1 MALTVTRP
9 NYWTITLDSDQIT
22 QYKFK
27 YVVVVKIGGAVQVT
41 LRQSRNIGGSAHF
54 NIEKIVKNYFNI
66 THKHANT
73 ITGSVD
79 YDSIHLMPQN
89 TTSAGTI
96 PVPDFQDYPISKN
109 NKDLITFTFECY
121 EEYSTTPD
129 GSAFLQTPA
138 TVVSYPFINYANEWE
153 DLMNF
158 EKDLFAFNPTDKGRF
173 LTLLPYDTNRNNATA
188 NKIPHLTSYNDYKT
202 FAWLNSLSIF
212 DTYQGYLVYL
222 FFDEVPIFEEISGN
236 TYPTNYVGKIQ
247 VENSNG
253 SWAKNGGANPYTEA
267 DSDAEYLLYAGV
279 GAGNV
284 KNIKYPRFG
293 GYQLLETSNVKYY
306 TVHYGSNT
314 QHFKGY
320 TQGEDIKPGDYI
332 TITTAGGTGVGEIDY
347 TDAGA
352 SSNNAGYTF
361 HATSSTTGTGSYTK
375 GFEILSSKIY
385 MFEIASE
392 NNCNAT
398 RFDEYTL
405 AWKNKYGVWDYY
417 MFDGEHT
424 DVRNYTREDDYQR
437 IAGDY
442 SAEFFT
448 INSYERGKVQKIEG
462 VKQTTINTRYITDEY
477 NDYFNGLLMSNEV
490 MLLSPIKKGD
500 DDVKQVPIPVNI
512 VDTSIT
518 YKTNLKDKLVQY
530 SFTFEYAH
538 KLKKVY

>member
-9 NYWTITLDSDQIT
+9 NYWTITLDSNQT
-22 QYKFK
+22 SQYKFK
-27 YVVVVKIGGAVQVT
+27 YVVHVQIGVAVQII
-41 LRQSRNIGGSAHF
+41 LKQSVNLGGSANF

-89 TTSAGTI
+89 TTDVGTAST
-96 PVPDFQDYPISKN
+96 PDIEDYPISKN
-109 NKDLITFTFECY
+109 NKDIITFTFKCY
-121 EEYSTTPD
+121 EEYSTTAD
-129 GSAFLQTPA
+129 GSPELQLPA
-138 TVVSYPFINYANEWE
+138 TEVTYPFINYANEWE

-158 EKDLFAFNPTDKGRF
+158 EEDLFGLTNALDGRF
-173 LTLLPYDTNRNNATA
+173 LSLLPYDTNRNNATA

-202 FAWLNSLSIF
+202 FAWLNEYNTYF
-212 DTYQGYLVYL
+212 DTENGGLVYM
-222 FFDEVPIFEEISGN
+222 FFDDVPVFEDVQGESI
-236 TYPTNYVGKIQ
+236 PTNHVGMIS
-247 VENSNG
+247 VDNDTD
-253 SWAKNGGANPYTEA
+253 NGGIEPDTSNE
-267 DSDAEYLLYAGV
+267 DDEYLLYAGV
-279 GAGNV
+279 GGANV
-284 KNIKYPRFG
+284 KNIKYPNKG
-293 GYQLLETSNVKYY
+293 GYQLLDTSNVKYY
-306 TVHYGSNT
+306 TVYYASTFATSSVHVNGT
-314 QHFKGY
+314 DIR
-320 TQGEDIKPGDYI
+320 QGDKILIVTD
-332 TITTAGGTGVGEIDY
+332 GGTGAGEIDY
-347 TDAGA
+347 TSIGAANNTAGT
-352 SSNNAGYTF
+352 SFY
-361 HATSSTTGTGSYTK
+361 ATGTTTGTGTYYKRFPTPV
-375 GFEILSSKIY
+375 SKLY

-424 DVRNYTREDDYQR
+424 DVRNYTREDDYER

-442 SAEFFT
+442 AGASFT

-490 MLLSPIKKGD
+490 MLLSPVKKGD

-518 YKTNLKDKLVQY
+518 YKTNSKDKLVQY

>member
-9 NYWTITLDSDQIT
+9 NYWTITLDSDQT
-22 QYKFK
+22 GQYKFK
-27 YVVVVKIGGAVQVT
+27 YVVYVKIGSAVQII
-41 LRQSRNIGGSAHF
+41 LKQSANLNGSAHF

-89 TTSAGTI
+89 TTDVGTASS
-96 PVPDFQDYPISKN
+96 PDIEDYPISKN
-109 NKDLITFTFECY
+109 NKDIITFTFQCY
-121 EEYSTTPD
+121 EEYSTTAD
-129 GSAFLQTPA
+129 GSPELQTPA

-158 EKDLFAFNPTDKGRF
+158 EEDLFGLNNTSNGRF
-173 LTLLPYDTNRNNATA
+173 LSLLPYDTSRNNATA
-188 NKIPHLTSYNDYKT
+188 NKIAHLTSYNDYKT
-202 FAWLNSLSIF
+202 FAWLNEYNTYF
-212 DTYQGYLVYL
+212 DTSNGGLTYM
-222 FFDEVPIFEEISGN
+222 FFDDVPVFEDVAGETI
-236 TYPTNYVGKIQ
+236 PTNHVGMID
-247 VENSNG
+247 VDNDTD
-253 SWAKNGGANPYTEA
+253 NGGIAPNTA
-267 DSDAEYLLYAGV
+267 DEDDEYLLYAGV
-279 GAGNV
+279 GAANV
-284 KNIKYPRFG
+284 KNIKYPNRG
-293 GYQLLETSNVKYY
+293 GYQLLDTSNVKYY
-306 TVHYGSNT
+306 TVYYADSSLKDKSYSNGADIRQGDRIFIVADGGS
-314 QHFKGY
+314 G
-320 TQGEDIKPGDYI
+320 
-332 TITTAGGTGVGEIDY
+332 AGEIDY
-347 TDAGA
+347 TSIGAANNTAGT
-352 SSNNAGYTF
+352 SFY
-361 HATSSTTGTGSYTK
+361 ATGSTTGTGSYLK
-375 GFEILSSKIY
+375 RFPQPVSKIY

-392 NNCNAT
+392 NNCNTT

-424 DVRNYTREDDYQR
+424 DVRNYTREDDYER

-442 SAEFFT
+442 SAESFT

-490 MLLSPIKKGD
+490 MLLSPVKKGD

>member
-9 NYWTITLDSDQIT
+9 NYWTITLDSDQT
-22 QYKFK
+22 SQYKFK
-27 YVVVVKIGGAVQVT
+27 YVVNVKIGGSVQIT
-41 LRQSRNIGGSAHF
+41 LRQSKNALGNAHF
-54 NIEKIVKNYFNI
+54 NVEKILKNYFNI

-89 TTSAGTI
+89 TTDVGTAST
-96 PVPDFQDYPISKN
+96 PDIEDYPISKN
-109 NKDLITFTFECY
+109 NKDIITFTFDCF

-129 GSAFLQTPA
+129 GPADPQTPV
-138 TVVSYPFINYANEWE
+138 VVSYPFINYANEWE

-158 EKDLFAFNPTDKGRF
+158 EEDLFGLTNALDGRF
-173 LTLLPYDTNRNNATA
+173 LSLLPYDTNRNNATA

-202 FAWLNSLSIF
+202 FAWLNEYNTYF
-212 DTYQGYLVYL
+212 DTENGGLVYM
-222 FFDEVPIFEEISGN
+222 FFDDVPVFEDVQGESI
-236 TYPTNYVGKIQ
+236 PTNHVGMIS
-247 VENSNG
+247 VDNDTD
-253 SWAKNGGANPYTEA
+253 NGGIEPDTSNE
-267 DSDAEYLLYAGV
+267 DDEYLLYAGV
-279 GAGNV
+279 GGANV
-284 KNIKYPRFG
+284 KNIKYPNKG
-293 GYQLLETSNVKYY
+293 GYQLLDTSNVKYY
-306 TVHYGSNT
+306 TVYYASTSTSDNVYVNGT
-314 QHFKGY
+314 DIR
-320 TQGEDIKPGDYI
+320 QGDNILIVTD
-332 TITTAGGTGVGEIDY
+332 GGTGAGEIDY
-347 TDAGA
+347 TSIGA
-352 SSNNAGYTF
+352 ANNTA
-361 HATSSTTGTGSYTK
+361 ATSFYATGTTTGTGTYYKRFPTPV
-375 GFEILSSKIY
+375 SKLY

-424 DVRNYTREDDYQR
+424 DVRNYTREDDYER

-442 SAEFFT
+442 AGASFT

-490 MLLSPIKKGD
+490 MLLSPVKKGD